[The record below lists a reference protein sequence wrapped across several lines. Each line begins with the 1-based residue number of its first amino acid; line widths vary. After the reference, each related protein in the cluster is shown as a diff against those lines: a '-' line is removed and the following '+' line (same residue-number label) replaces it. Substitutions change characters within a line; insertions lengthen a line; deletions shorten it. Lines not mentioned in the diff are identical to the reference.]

1 MITLITG
8 GSRSG
13 KSAFAQQQAEQID
26 GPRLFIATCPRID
39 PEMDERIRRH
49 QQDREGLGWQS
60 AEVPLGLSE
69 ELERTPAGT
78 TVLIDC
84 LTLWINNL
92 MYEAEQKKQ
101 EISEDQIT
109 VLAEDL
115 ARAARKQQGRI
126 FLVTNEVGL
135 GIVPDNPQV
144 RRYRDLVGRCNQVIA
159 AFADQVF
166 LVSCGIP
173 MQLKER
179 NRL

>member
-1 MITLITG
+1 MTTLITG

-13 KSAFAQQQAEQID
+13 KSAFAQQQAEQINA
-26 GPRLFIATCPRID
+26 PRLFIATCPRID
-39 PEMDERIRRH
+39 PEMDERIHRH
-49 QQDREGLGWQS
+49 QQDREGLGWQT
-60 AEVPLGLSE
+60 AEIPLRLAE

-92 MYEAEQKKQ
+92 MYEAEQKEQ
-101 EISEDQIT
+101 EISEGQMSA
-109 VLAEDL
+109 LAEEL
-115 ARAARKQQGRI
+115 ARAARNHQGQV

-135 GIVPDNPQV
+135 GIVPDNPLV

-173 MQLKER
+173 MRLK
-179 NRL
+179 

>member
-13 KSAFAQQQAEQID
+13 KSAFAQRQAEKID

-49 QQDREGLGWQS
+49 QQDREGPGWRT
-60 AEVPLGLSE
+60 AEVPLRLAE

-92 MYEAEQKKQ
+92 MYEAEQEER
-101 EISEDQIT
+101 EITEDRISA
-109 VLAEDL
+109 LAEEL
-115 ARAARKQQGRI
+115 GRAACNHQGRV
-126 FLVTNEVGL
+126 FLVTNEVGQ
-135 GIVPDNPQV
+135 GIVPDNPLI

-159 AFADQVF
+159 ACADQVF

-173 MQLKER
+173 LRIK
-179 NRL
+179 

>member
-1 MITLITG
+1 MTILITG

-49 QQDREGLGWQS
+49 QQDREGLGWQT
-60 AEVPLGLSE
+60 AEVPLGLAK

-92 MYEAEQKKQ
+92 MYEAEQEKW
-101 EISEDQIT
+101 EISEDQIA
-109 VLAEDL
+109 VLAEEL
-115 ARAARKQQGRI
+115 GRAGREHQGQV
-126 FLVTNEVGL
+126 FLVTNEVGQ
-135 GIVPDNPQV
+135 GIVPDNPLV
-144 RRYRDLVGRCNQVIA
+144 RRYRDLVGRCNQVVA
-159 AFADQVF
+159 TLADQVF

-173 MQLKER
+173 LQLK
-179 NRL
+179 

>member
-1 MITLITG
+1 MKADFILITG

-13 KSAFAQQQAEQID
+13 KSAFAQQQAEQINA
-26 GPRLFIATCPRID
+26 PRLFIATCPRID
-39 PEMDERIRRH
+39 PEMDERIQRH
-49 QQDREGLGWQS
+49 QQDREGLDWQT
-60 AEVPLGLSE
+60 AEVPFLLAE
-69 ELERTPAGT
+69 ELERTPVGT

-92 MYEAEQKKQ
+92 MYEAEQKGQ
-101 EISEDQIT
+101 EISEDQIAT
-109 VLAEDL
+109 LAEEL
-115 ARAARKQQGRI
+115 ACAARDHQGPV

-135 GIVPDNPQV
+135 GIVPDNPLV

-173 MQLKER
+173 LQIK
-179 NRL
+179 

>member
-13 KSAFAQQQAEQID
+13 KSAFAQRWAEQID

-39 PEMDERIRRH
+39 PEMDERILRH
-49 QQDREGLGWQS
+49 QQDREGLGWQT
-60 AEVPLGLSE
+60 AEVPLRLAE
-69 ELERTPAGT
+69 ELEHIPAGT

-92 MYEAEQKKQ
+92 MYEAEQKEL
-101 EISEDQIT
+101 EIREDQLT
-109 VLAEDL
+109 NLAEEL
-115 ARAARKQQGRI
+115 AHTARKHQGKV

-135 GIVPDNPQV
+135 GIVPDNPMV

-173 MQLKER
+173 LQLK
-179 NRL
+179 

>member
-13 KSAFAQQQAEQID
+13 KSAFAQQEAEKINA
-26 GPRLFIATCPRID
+26 PRLFIATCPRID
-39 PEMDERIRRH
+39 PEMDGRILRH
-49 QQDREGLGWQS
+49 QQDREGLGWQT
-60 AEVPLGLSE
+60 AEVPVRLTE
-69 ELERTPAGT
+69 ELDRTPAGT

-92 MYEAEQKKQ
+92 MYQAEQKEK

-109 VLAEDL
+109 ALAEEL
-115 ARAARKQQGRI
+115 ARAVRQHQGQV

-135 GIVPDNPQV
+135 GIVPDNPLV

-173 MQLKER
+173 MRIK
-179 NRL
+179 

>member
-13 KSAFAQQQAEQID
+13 KSAFAQQQAEQVQ
-26 GPRLFIATCPRID
+26 GPCLFIATCPRID

-49 QQDREGLGWQS
+49 QQDREGLGWQT
-60 AEVPLGLSE
+60 AEVPLCLAE

-92 MYEAEQKKQ
+92 MYEAERNRQ
-101 EISEDQIT
+101 EVSEDRMIA
-109 VLAEDL
+109 LAEEL
-115 ARAARKQQGRI
+115 ARAAGHQGQV

-135 GIVPDNPQV
+135 GIVPDNPAA

-159 AFADQVF
+159 GLADQVF

-173 MQLKER
+173 LRLK
-179 NRL
+179 

>member
-39 PEMDERIRRH
+39 PEMDERIIRH
-49 QQDREGLGWQS
+49 QQDREGMGWQT
-60 AEVPLGLSE
+60 AEVPLRLTE
-69 ELERTPAGT
+69 ELERTLAGT

-92 MYEAEQKKQ
+92 MYEAEQKEQ
-101 EISEDQIT
+101 EISEDQMT
-109 VLAEDL
+109 SSAEEL
-115 ARAARKQQGRI
+115 VRAAHNHQGQV

-135 GIVPDNPQV
+135 GIVPDNPMV

-173 MQLKER
+173 MQLK
-179 NRL
+179 